1 MLTGTRALPLHRLL
15 GTEVMLSSPQP
26 WALQHLEVF
35 ILNIV
40 STLDSY
46 SCVLEGPWRA
56 TWRELVNLCLIWAS
70 GCLLDME
77 GELLNT
83 TGWEMSS
90 HAIPALGKDLRVLSW
105 TSKLRPLP
113 HTLHLH
119 PQVQSRGVTGKTA

>member
-1 MLTGTRALPLHRLL
+1 MRSVLTGTRALPLHRLL

-40 STLDSY
+40 STIDSY
-46 SCVLEGPWRA
+46 LCVLKGPWRA
-56 TWRELVNLCLIWAS
+56 TWIELVNLCLIWAS
-70 GCLLDME
+70 GCLLNME

-90 HAIPALGKDLRVLSW
+90 HASPCSW
-105 TSKLRPLP
+105 ERSSYFILDFKTQTSTS
-113 HTLHLH
+113 HTAS
-119 PQVQSRGVTGKTA
+119 PSANAF